1 MRPNGRFIW
10 GVPHIRFNMAFIN
23 NTVDR
28 STRTTAGA
36 SLDITDRSTQCYLGA
51 AIVGGAVIVT
61 SVGVTTIAAPAVTLV
76 PIAGA
81 VALGVAGNHIRDNA
95 TTETTTEPAAA

>member
-1 MRPNGRFIW
+1 
-10 GVPHIRFNMAFIN
+10 MAFIN

-36 SLDITDRSTQCYLGA
+36 TLDINDRATQCYLGA
-51 AIVGGAVIVT
+51 AVVGGAVVVT
-61 SVGVTTIAAPAVTLV
+61 SVGITTIAAPAVTLV

-95 TTETTTEPAAA
+95 TAESKTEPAAA

>member
-1 MRPNGRFIW
+1 MIGALSGTFSLHVQFISFSMF
-10 GVPHIRFNMAFIN
+10 VN

-28 STRTTAGA
+28 STRATAGA
-36 SLDITDRSTQCYLGA
+36 ALEFNDRATQCYLGA
-51 AIVGGAVIVT
+51 AVIGGAVVVT
-61 SVGVTTIAAPAVTLV
+61 SVGVTTMAAPAVTLV

-95 TTETTTEPAAA
+95 TKSESAAA